1 MVLAHQRSPTDA
13 GVAGLVDDGAVAT
26 VVVGG
31 ARMIIVV
38 DAPLTGIPGMC
49 AGACRDA
56 PEIAGR

>member
-1 MVLAHQRSPTDA
+1 
-13 GVAGLVDDGAVAT
+13 LVDDGAVAT
-26 VVVGG
+26 VVGV